1 MSKNNATQRLLRY
14 LGERLELLH
23 EALADLGRRLREH
36 IAQAVGGHLGEAVRD
51 AVRAALDRC
60 LPGPDPG
67 GQRYHEPWPGR
78 QGQGLP
84 YHQSNYEHHRYQR
97 SPVQEYGYEE
107 EHEHFHQQPQA
118 ARAARPGGPPP
129 YWSVLPA
136 ALQLAGWC
144 LRRLRGRHRA
154 FGLAAVGAAAGVT
167 AVVAGPLAGAVAAAA
182 GTALLLTSLA
192 DAARDAVGG
201 LIEDPER

>member
-1 MSKNNATQRLLRY
+1 L
-14 LGERLELLH
+14 
-23 EALADLGRRLREH
+23 
-36 IAQAVGGHLGEAVRD
+36 
-51 AVRAALDRC
+51 
-60 LPGPDPG
+60 
-67 GQRYHEPWPGR
+67 
-78 QGQGLP
+78 
-84 YHQSNYEHHRYQR
+84 
-97 SPVQEYGYEE
+97 
-107 EHEHFHQQPQA
+107 
-118 ARAARPGGPPP
+118 
-129 YWSVLPA
+129 LPA

-154 FGLAAVGAAAGVT
+154 LGLAAVGAVAGVT